1 MAIDDEQLLH
11 LLLRTTT
18 LVRRKQHASEEA
30 RGEGMSPEGGLHHH
44 PSLEEQPPRLGEPPP
59 DGRPPR
65 PGEPPPDGFGDGR
78 EPPPPPP
85 PGPRPP
91 HLAQNRV
98 LAMLNMKEGLSQKD
112 LAYVMGIRPQSL
124 TTTLSQLEDSG
135 YVERRKNAED
145 GRVMNVYLTG
155 AGRERA
161 ASAAAGRKKNAEG
174 AFSALTEEEKQ
185 QLSDILEKL
194 SDTLE
199 EQMEE

>member
-1 MAIDDEQLLH
+1 MTIDDEQLLH

-30 RGEGMSPEGGLHHH
+30 RGEDMSPEGGLHHH
-44 PSLEEQPPRLGEPPP
+44 PSLEERPHHPGEPPP

-65 PGEPPPDGFGDGR
+65 PGEPPPDGFGDDR

-135 YVERRKNAED
+135 YVERRKNADD
-145 GRVMNVYLTG
+145 GRVMNVYLTD

-174 AFSALTEEEKQ
+174 AFSVLTEEEKQ

>member
-30 RGEGMSPEGGLHHH
+30 RDEGMPPEESLHHRPTPGERPHH
-44 PSLEEQPPRLGEPPP
+44 PGEPPP

-65 PGEPPPDGFGDGR
+65 PGEPPPNGFDDGR

-145 GRVMNVYLTG
+145 GRVMNVYLTD

-185 QLSDILEKL
+185 KLSDILEKL

>member
-1 MAIDDEQLLH
+1 MTIDDEQLLH

-30 RGEGMSPEGGLHHH
+30 RGEGMSPEGDLHHH
-44 PSLEEQPPRLGEPPP
+44 PGLEERPHHPGEPPP

-135 YVERRKNAED
+135 YVERRKNADD
-145 GRVMNVYLTG
+145 GRVMNVYLTD

-161 ASAAAGRKKNAEG
+161 VSAAAGRKKNAEG

-199 EQMEE
+199 GQMEE